1 MIIGLRK
8 ALELNAADT
17 DITEFYPEF
26 VFDNDYLQDSEK
38 DIIDDEEL
46 SMLVEKLET

>member
-8 ALELNAADT
+8 ALEMNAADT

-26 VFDNDYLQDSEK
+26 VFDNDYQEDSEK
-38 DIIDDEEL
+38 AIIDDDEL
-46 SMLVEKLET
+46 SLLLEKLEI